1 MSEQSLYRRIIA
13 GEAGAWAAPIR
24 GALGLLE
31 FGYARIIG
39 ARNRS
44 FDRRG
49 PRTVLPIPVVSVGN
63 LTVGGTGKTPLV
75 IDLVQRL
82 DRMGLTPVVVSRGYG
97 AAPGE
102 PNDEERVIRRHVP
115 GVVCLADPDRARAGE
130 TARERF
136 GADVIVLDDGFQH
149 RCLGR
154 TLDIV
159 VIDATSPFGYGR
171 MLPRGLLREPVQS
184 LRRAGVVVLS
194 RCDQVSPSRLLQTEE
209 RVRRIAPSAT
219 VLRSRH
225 RVDGMAR
232 LDGTP
237 DDTDLTGKRAVVFAG
252 IGHPR
257 AFLTTVQSLG
267 ADVVAQRWWPDHHRY
282 KRRDMAR
289 MLRAGR
295 LPDHDVVL
303 TTEKDAAKLAQ
314 RIELNALSIRVVRVA
329 VEFLD
334 DGDELM
340 DIILERALSCSTIG

>member
-1 MSEQSLYRRIIA
+1 MSEHSRYRRIIA
-13 GEAGAWAAPIR
+13 GEAGAWAVPIR
-24 GALGLLE
+24 GVLGLLE
-31 FGYARIIG
+31 YGYARIID

-49 PRTVLPIPVVSVGN
+49 PRAVLPIPVISVGN

-97 AAPGE
+97 AASGE
-102 PNDEERVIRRHVP
+102 PNDEERVIRRHIP

-130 TARERF
+130 TAQERF

-149 RCLGR
+149 RRLGR

-159 VIDATSPFGYGR
+159 VIDATCPFGFGH

-184 LRRAGVVVLS
+184 LRRAGVVVFS
-194 RCDQVSPSRLLQTEE
+194 RCDQVSPSRLLQAEE
-209 RVRRIAPSAT
+209 RVRRLAPSAT

-225 RVDGMAR
+225 RVDGIIR

-237 DDTDLTGKRAVVFAG
+237 DDTDLAGMRAVVLAG
-252 IGHPR
+252 IGHPQ

-267 ADVVAQRWWPDHHRY
+267 AQVVGQRWWPDHHRY
-282 KRRDMAR
+282 RRRDLDR
-289 MLRAGR
+289 LLRAGR

-314 RIELNALSIRVVRVA
+314 LVGLNTVSMRVVRVA

-340 DIILERALSCSTIG
+340 NIILERAFSRSTIR